1 MNCVFYSF
9 PEKLAVE
16 FRSVVANRFSF
27 VMYWEDALEGWGER
41 ESRKTNSKLKHCES
55 NTQARSYQSDS

>member
-1 MNCVFYSF
+1 MFYNF

-41 ESRKTNSKLKHCES
+41 ERAEKQIAN
-55 NTQARSYQSDS
+55 